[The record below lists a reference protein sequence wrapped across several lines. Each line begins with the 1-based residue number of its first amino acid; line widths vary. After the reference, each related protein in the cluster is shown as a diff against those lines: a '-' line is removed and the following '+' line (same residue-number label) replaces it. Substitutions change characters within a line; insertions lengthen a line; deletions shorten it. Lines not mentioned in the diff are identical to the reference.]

1 MSAGQRRHWRHSV
14 IGGFHVNDSSEW
26 KALVMKS
33 TFATITREPD
43 GQTCLVNIAAD
54 GRVLKEF
61 PHELEATAVE
71 MPCAAIWE
79 RLQFPEVPA
88 SGRKE
93 ISDLLKADDHAVF
106 EMQSTDAGTAAEPR
120 SGKH

>member
-1 MSAGQRRHWRHSV
+1 MSAGERRLWLHSV
-14 IGGFHVNDSSEW
+14 IGAFRVNDSSEW
-26 KALVMKS
+26 KGLVMKS

-43 GQTCLVNIAAD
+43 GQTCLVNVAAD

-71 MPCAAIWE
+71 MPCTAIWE

-93 ISDLLKADDHAVF
+93 ISDLLKADDQAIF
-106 EMQSTDAGTAAEPR
+106 EVQSADAGTAAYPQP
-120 SGKH
+120 